1 MLLMTFSMTTI
12 AQNNTLD
19 NIEKTREGY
28 LLTNQQIIELANY
41 IEELR
46 AENKRMK
53 AKIESANKLIQEY
66 KKQIDNYEK
75 AQGNSFFTRLG
86 DGVTGAGIAS
96 LLIIMS
102 QGLD

>member
-1 MLLMTFSMTTI
+1 M
-12 AQNNTLD
+12 
-19 NIEKTREGY
+19 E
-28 LLTNQQIIELANY
+28 
-41 IEELR
+41 
-46 AENKRMK
+46 

-96 LLIIMS
+96 LLIIIS